1 MNSILREY
9 LAKGLFLGLW
19 AYLALVHPDWSSVGR
34 VLAWTAGGLAVG
46 LLGGAVQQFLRGYR
60 PGRNLGGFLLL
71 TLLDSPYF
79 IYAGILGGLGLGVV
93 LETDPQT
100 GDQLAAAVGGLTA
113 VTPGGLSRD
122 WLGYCALA
130 GVVLGFGFAQL
141 RAVRQPRYR
150 FLMGAVVG
158 ATLIYLAITY
168 LGKLPDFAASDENQ
182 RLFGGILL
190 LGLPFFYLLT
200 FCGEAEESEVEIA
213 ALCAGLGIGLYLLRL
228 SSMDVEYTDKL
239 ILLAPLMLYFLYVTR
254 VLPGLTV
261 FKYTLRGYGNL
272 SLGRVR
278 ASIANFGRALE
289 LDKKNDLATRGLFQL
304 HRKIDVFTLDPDT
317 IRLLNFDF
325 CLTVARTYLV
335 GDAPPSEQMRTEALN
350 LLELVERYKPDRRPT
365 ADYLKA
371 VAYCHAKDFDL
382 AAGYLSQLLNPA
394 TDYPDGNRRDAVLFD
409 AWALALRHHPRMVER
424 LGEPH
429 LAEPGRRIEA
439 LRAVE
444 RQLAKT
450 PDDPTATDLRRS
462 LYATLT
468 EDEFVAACGNDG
480 PPPEFNYD
488 HIEQIG
494 LSLVEDADPD
504 RAERGA
510 GFLRIAGRGLPARG
524 PMIFTKLAEDAAKR
538 GDTEAVRGYLEQV
551 KRAGV
556 TVGVN
561 RLPAEAKPLY
571 VTALKRL
578 VEDAEKRNELET
590 AVGDYRLLIEAT
602 KEDANSLRKLAEL
615 EAKTGDLMNAILAV
629 ETGLLYAKADADLLG
644 KKDSYYYSVT
654 TERVAEVRDK
664 VSRWFD
670 VAFCVRKA
678 RAVADQKEPDL
689 DTLDYGLHMAKLA
702 RVIEPTRHAAM
713 VVEARLLLRKGERD
727 AAVSLLEDVREQP
740 RGSGEENEDAWY
752 LATRLLADIYMN
764 ELDRPDLAV
773 AAYTDYREYQKSGA
787 ETMYQLGLAYE
798 KMNNAPAA
806 IKAYEGVT
814 VYTQHP
820 RYYDATE
827 AVRRLKGQ

>member
-19 AYLALVHPDWSSVGR
+19 AYLALVHPDWSAVGR
-34 VLAWTAGGLAVG
+34 VLAWTTGGLALG

-60 PGRNLGGFLLL
+60 PGKNFVGFLLL
-71 TLLDSPYF
+71 VLLDSPYF
-79 IYAGILGGLGLGVV
+79 LYAGILGGLGVGLVV
-93 LETDPQT
+93 ETDPQV

-113 VTPGGLSRD
+113 VVPGGVSRD

-130 GVVLGFGFAQL
+130 GVVLGYGFVQL
-141 RAVRQPRYR
+141 RAVKDGFWR
-150 FLMGAVVG
+150 FALGAVVG
-158 ATLIYLAITY
+158 GTLIYLAVTY
-168 LGKLPDFAASDENQ
+168 LGKLPDFESDEMK
-182 RLFGGILL
+182 RWFGIVLL
-190 LGLPFFYLLT
+190 MGLPFFYLLT
-200 FCGEAEESEVEIA
+200 FCGEMDESEVEIA
-213 ALCAGLGIGLYLLRL
+213 ALCASLGIGLYLLRL
-228 SSMDVEYTDKL
+228 SSIASEYTDKL
-239 ILLAPLMLYFLYVTR
+239 ILLAPLMLYFAYVKY
-254 VLPGLTV
+254 VMPGLTV
-261 FKYTLRGYGNL
+261 FKHTLRGYGNL

-278 ASIANFGRALE
+278 ESIASFGRALQ
-289 LDKKNDLATRGLFQL
+289 LDRKNELATKGLFQL
-304 HRKIDVFTLDPDT
+304 HRQIDVSKLDADT

-325 CLTVARTYLV
+325 CLTVAKSYLV
-335 GDAPPSEQMRTEALN
+335 GDAPPTDKTRAEALG
-350 LLELVERYKPDRRPT
+350 LLDLVERYKPDRRPT
-365 ADYLKA
+365 VDYLKA

-382 AAGYLSQLLNPA
+382 AAGYLAQLLNPETA
-394 TDYPDGNRRDAVLFD
+394 YPEGNSRGAVLFD

-424 LGEPH
+424 LGEQH

-439 LRAVE
+439 IRAVE

-450 PDDPTATDLRRS
+450 PDDATANDLRRS
-462 LYATLT
+462 LYTSLT
-468 EDEFVAACGNDG
+468 EVEFVSACGAAG
-480 PPPEFNYD
+480 PPQEFNYD
-488 HIEQIG
+488 FIEQIG
-494 LSLVEDADPD
+494 LSLVEDADAN

-524 PMIFTKLAEDAAKR
+524 PMIFTKLAEDAGKR
-538 GDTEAVRGYLEQV
+538 GDGEAVRGYLEQV
-551 KRAGV
+551 KRAGL

-571 VTALKRL
+571 VAALKRL
-578 VEDAEKRNELET
+578 VEDSEKRGDHET

-602 KEDANSLRKLAEL
+602 KEDAAALRKLAEL

-629 ETGLLYAKADADLLG
+629 ETGLLYSKADADLLG

-654 TERVAEVRDK
+654 VERVAEVKDK
-664 VSRWFD
+664 VARWFD
-670 VAFCVRKA
+670 VAYCVRKA
-678 RAVADQKEPDL
+678 KSVADAKEPDL

-702 RVIEPTRHAAM
+702 RVIDPSRHAAM
-713 VVEARLLLRKGERD
+713 VVEARILLRKGERD
-727 AAVSLLEDVREQP
+727 AAVSLLEDVRERP

-752 LATRLLADIYMN
+752 LATRLLADLYLN

-787 ETMYQLGLAYE
+787 ETMYQLGLANE
-798 KMNNAPAA
+798 KLGNTPAA

-814 VYTQHP
+814 VYAQHP

-827 AVRRLKGQ
+827 AVRRLKGN

>member
-19 AYLALVHPDWSSVGR
+19 AYLALVHPDWSAVGR

-46 LLGGAVQQFLRGYR
+46 VLGGAVQQFLRGYR

-71 TLLDSPYF
+71 VLLDSPYF
-79 IYAGILGGLGLGVV
+79 LYAGILGGLGLGLVI
-93 LETDPQT
+93 ETNPQT
-100 GDQLAAAVGGLTA
+100 LDPLAAAVGGLTA
-113 VTPGGLSRD
+113 VTPGGISRD

-130 GVVLGFGFAQL
+130 GLVLGYGFAQL
-141 RAVRQPRYR
+141 RAVRQPFQR
-150 FLMGAVVG
+150 FVLGAVVG
-158 ATLIYLAITY
+158 AALIYLAITY
-168 LGKLPDFAASDENQ
+168 LGKLPDFEPDHMK
-182 RLFGGILL
+182 RWFGTILL

-228 SSMDVEYTDKL
+228 SSMASEYTDKL
-239 ILLAPLMLYFLYVTR
+239 ILLAPLILYFLYVTR
-254 VLPGLTV
+254 IMPGLTV
-261 FKYTLRGYGNL
+261 FKHTLRGYGNL

-278 ASIANFGRALE
+278 ASIASFGRALE
-289 LDKKNDLATRGLFQL
+289 LDRKNDLATKGLFQL
-304 HRKIDVFTLDPDT
+304 HRKVDVSKLDPDT
-317 IRLLNFDF
+317 VRLLNFDF
-325 CLTVARTYLV
+325 CLQVARTYLV
-335 GDAPPSEQMRTEALN
+335 GDTPPTEQTRTEALN
-350 LLELVERYKPDRRPT
+350 LLELVERYKPERRPT
-365 ADYLKA
+365 VDYLRA

-382 AAGYLSQLLNPA
+382 AAGYLAQLLNPETA
-394 TDYPDGNRRDAVLFD
+394 YPEGHGRDGILFD

-424 LGEPH
+424 LGEAH

-439 LRAVE
+439 IRAVE
-444 RQLAKT
+444 RQLVKT

-462 LYATLT
+462 LYTSLT
-468 EDEFVAACGNDG
+468 EAEFVSACGNDG
-480 PPPEFNYD
+480 PPVDFNYD
-488 HIEQIG
+488 FIEQLG
-494 LSLVEDADPD
+494 LSLVEDVDPAQ
-504 RAERGA
+504 AERGA

-524 PMIFTKLAEDAAKR
+524 PMIFTRLAEDAEKR

-556 TVGVN
+556 TVGAN

-571 VTALKRL
+571 VSALKRL

-602 KEDANSLRKLAEL
+602 KEDANAMRKLAEL

-644 KKDSYYYSVT
+644 KKDSYYYSVPV
-654 TERVAEVRDK
+654 ERVAAVKDK
-664 VSRWFD
+664 VARWFD

-678 RAVADQKEPDL
+678 KAVADQKEPDL

-713 VVEARLLLRKGERD
+713 VAEARILLRKGERD

-752 LATRLLADIYMN
+752 LATRLLAEIYLN
-764 ELDRPDLAV
+764 ELDRADLAV

-798 KMNNAPAA
+798 KLNNTPAA
-806 IKAYEGVT
+806 IRAYEGVT
-814 VYTQHP
+814 VYAQHP

-827 AVRRLKGQ
+827 AVRRLKGE